1 MAGQPA
7 LAAEDVT
14 ESPHVVVA
22 VRLRPLND
30 AELSEGNKKVVTPD
44 GKKLVFSY
52 KGQEHG
58 FKFDHV
64 LGDAANQLVVFEPLG
79 KPQVEKAFDGY
90 NSTIFAYGQTGSG
103 KTFTMLNVRGL
114 PQDIGLIPRIS
125 EALFKQLAETSR
137 SKTTSRFLVQC
148 SFLEIYNEVIYDLL
162 VPRGR
167 DSKGKGLEIRE
178 QKGLGVYVKDLT
190 EEVVADAGQ
199 LNRLI
204 HEGFAQRTT
213 SATAMNDASSRSHCV
228 FTICLHYQ
236 DTADSSRDTISKLH
250 LVDLAGSEKS
260 GSDERKQAKENANI
274 NKSLSALGNVI
285 NALSSAGT
293 ARRKAFV
300 PYRDSKLTRVLQ
312 ESFSGNAF
320 CTMIATVSPAE
331 VNSEE
336 TFSTLQYAK
345 RAKTIRVAATRN
357 QESKQREELQKEVE
371 ELRKLVLE
379 ASSTEELEARHKA
392 EIEALDA
399 FMKDTWEDKQRLSK
413 EHEEQRETARKEVE
427 RANEQRLTEQQ
438 RRLDAL
444 RKLGDLGV
452 TLQSFVALGTSRGE
466 CCRTWPERLASL
478 LRIPQQLLSRHHGVR
493 LYRDG
498 AMADIRELL
507 KQAAIQGSEGAT
519 SSLLLS
525 QAAEKLKLMATEVP
539 VLQETEKSYKG
550 QLCAVRAEIGITLK
564 EAQEAEQVDVEA
576 LALLQLVDTQLGHHY
591 ATTSEQFVN
600 EVASL
605 EMDLSQVV
613 LRLESADDQLRGL
626 ATELRALEALPK
638 VTSGELLPRPLGLA
652 SCDFPDEGLSASSNQ
667 QLAAAARLHQS
678 LLTAGWCPATSSRE
692 EFLEVDLGHARGDA
706 KVVTAF
712 ALQGRLPA
720 TGNWQQTR
728 SLLQLVLADE
738 ALTGADARTFLRPP
752 VRCVYEV
759 AVALCKKVGW
769 HHLQPAATDGVK
781 DYSNL
786 TKEQKLDFLSR
797 LISETSA
804 LPKMGTVPGAVA
816 GLESDDEVV
825 QPLQLTAQDILAG
838 RNCAETNRLL
848 QLLACRAL
856 GLGEA
861 AQWIGRW
868 RLQYQVSGGDW
879 QFYDGDF
886 EGNSFEDK
894 VHIIQLPKPLR
905 ADKLRI
911 YPEEWHTRPA
921 LRLEV
926 FVLEDELAPPEMCQL
941 LEAHVSVLQRT
952 LNEWKAHLE
961 AGMRQHE
968 LAERKELA
976 ELGQLQRQLQE
987 ALAKVASSEAQLLQL
1002 NAENQ
1007 RLQSLSESQRD
1018 EIAALSRDG
1027 LSHRQECERVSAN
1040 LEDLQEQTAIICDE
1054 RDVARK
1060 HEEELFYVIRR
1071 KDEELL
1077 RARAVLADL
1086 SQLVEEGQLADE
1098 AAELLG
1104 NVAGM
1109 EYDELYDRCSQL
1121 EAQNMELR
1129 AERERYEEA
1138 YKRCAQLEAE
1148 VAELRAERSRAN
1160 RKREKLAE
1168 QKHEL
1173 QEKLKLSEQLRQAAR
1188 DRCEQILQQGQK
1200 RGSDSQGALE
1210 ELARSM
1216 EDLAGTGT
1224 KPQRSL
1230 QRSRTVGAIG
1240 GSGAAAAEALSS
1252 MRAMGKQADSGF
1264 RPDDLSMG
1272 GAVLPVFGMPIE
1284 PLGDGSGPNTGRS
1297 GRSGRSVRSSVS
1309 GPAVAEAQ
1317 PTSPSFGAKDETP
1330 SRASTSRHS
1339 RGKSPKPG

>member
-64 LGDAANQLVVFEPLG
+64 LGDAANQLVVFEQLG

-236 DTADSSRDTISKLH
+236 DTADSSRNTISKLH

-312 ESFSGNAF
+312 ESFSANAF

-392 EIEALDA
+392 EIEALEA

-507 KQAAIQGSEGAT
+507 KQDGYTADA
-519 SSLLLS
+519 
-525 QAAEKLKLMATEVP
+525 K
-539 VLQETEKSYKG
+539 
-550 QLCAVRAEIGITLK
+550 
-564 EAQEAEQVDVEA
+564 DVGRSFPSRN
-576 LALLQLVDTQLGHHY
+576 L
-591 ATTSEQFVN
+591 
-600 EVASL
+600 
-605 EMDLSQVV
+605 
-613 LRLESADDQLRGL
+613 LRGL
-626 ATELRALEALPK
+626 LLIPLVMNLILPELA
-638 VTSGELLPRPLGLA
+638 
-652 SCDFPDEGLSASSNQ
+652 
-667 QLAAAARLHQS
+667 
-678 LLTAGWCPATSSRE
+678 
-692 EFLEVDLGHARGDA
+692 
-706 KVVTAF
+706 
-712 ALQGRLPA
+712 
-720 TGNWQQTR
+720 
-728 SLLQLVLADE
+728 
-738 ALTGADARTFLRPP
+738 
-752 VRCVYEV
+752 
-759 AVALCKKVGW
+759 
-769 HHLQPAATDGVK
+769 
-781 DYSNL
+781 
-786 TKEQKLDFLSR
+786 
-797 LISETSA
+797 
-804 LPKMGTVPGAVA
+804 
-816 GLESDDEVV
+816 
-825 QPLQLTAQDILAG
+825 
-838 RNCAETNRLL
+838 
-848 QLLACRAL
+848 
-856 GLGEA
+856 
-861 AQWIGRW
+861 W
-868 RLQYQVSGGDW
+868 RLG
-879 QFYDGDF
+879 
-886 EGNSFEDK
+886 
-894 VHIIQLPKPLR
+894 
-905 ADKLRI
+905 
-911 YPEEWHTRPA
+911 PE
-921 LRLEV
+921 
-926 FVLEDELAPPEMCQL
+926 PEHF
-941 LEAHVSVLQRT
+941 A
-952 LNEWKAHLE
+952 
-961 AGMRQHE
+961 
-968 LAERKELA
+968 
-976 ELGQLQRQLQE
+976 
-987 ALAKVASSEAQLLQL
+987 
-1002 NAENQ
+1002 
-1007 RLQSLSESQRD
+1007 
-1018 EIAALSRDG
+1018 
-1027 LSHRQECERVSAN
+1027 
-1040 LEDLQEQTAIICDE
+1040 
-1054 RDVARK
+1054 
-1060 HEEELFYVIRR
+1060 
-1071 KDEELL
+1071 
-1077 RARAVLADL
+1077 
-1086 SQLVEEGQLADE
+1086 
-1098 AAELLG
+1098 
-1104 NVAGM
+1104 
-1109 EYDELYDRCSQL
+1109 
-1121 EAQNMELR
+1121 
-1129 AERERYEEA
+1129 
-1138 YKRCAQLEAE
+1138 
-1148 VAELRAERSRAN
+1148 
-1160 RKREKLAE
+1160 
-1168 QKHEL
+1168 
-1173 QEKLKLSEQLRQAAR
+1173 
-1188 DRCEQILQQGQK
+1188 
-1200 RGSDSQGALE
+1200 
-1210 ELARSM
+1210 
-1216 EDLAGTGT
+1216 
-1224 KPQRSL
+1224 
-1230 QRSRTVGAIG
+1230 
-1240 GSGAAAAEALSS
+1240 
-1252 MRAMGKQADSGF
+1252 
-1264 RPDDLSMG
+1264 
-1272 GAVLPVFGMPIE
+1272 
-1284 PLGDGSGPNTGRS
+1284 
-1297 GRSGRSVRSSVS
+1297 
-1309 GPAVAEAQ
+1309 
-1317 PTSPSFGAKDETP
+1317 
-1330 SRASTSRHS
+1330 
-1339 RGKSPKPG
+1339 

>member
-7 LAAEDVT
+7 VAAEEDVS

-64 LGDAANQLVVFEPLG
+64 LGDAADQQLVFDQLG

-125 EALFKQLAETSR
+125 EALFGQLAETSR
-137 SKTTSRFLVQC
+137 SKSTSRFLVQC

-178 QKGLGVYVKDLT
+178 QKGLGVYVKDVT

-236 DTADSSRDTISKLH
+236 DTADSSRNTISKLH

-392 EIEALDA
+392 EIEALEA

-413 EHEEQRETARKEVE
+413 DHEEQREMARKEVE

-452 TLQSFVALGTSRGE
+452 TLQSFVALGSRE
-466 CCRTWPERLASL
+466 CCRAWPERLASL
-478 LRIPQQLLSRHHGVR
+478 LRIPQQLLSRQHGVR

-498 AMADIRELL
+498 AMADIKELL
-507 KQAAIQGSEGAT
+507 KQAAIEGSEGAT

-525 QAAEKLKLMATEVP
+525 QAAEKLKLMATELP
-539 VLQETEKSYKG
+539 VLRETEKSYKG
-550 QLCAVRAEIGITLK
+550 QLCAVRAEIAIALK
-564 EAQEAEQVDVEA
+564 DTQEAEQVDVEA

-591 ATTSEQFVN
+591 ATTSEQFVK

-605 EMDLSQVV
+605 EMDLSEVV
-613 LRLESADDQLRGL
+613 SRLESADGQLKGL
-626 ATELRALEALPK
+626 ATELRALEALPS
-638 VTSGELLPRPLGLA
+638 VTAELLPRPLGLA

-692 EFLEVDLGHARGDA
+692 EFLEVDLGHAKDA

-720 TGNWQQTR
+720 TGDWQQTR
-728 SLLQLVLADE
+728 GLLQLVLADE

-759 AVALCKKVGW
+759 AMALCRKLNW
-769 HHLQPAATDGVK
+769 HHLQPAAADGVK

-786 TKEQKLDFLSR
+786 TKEEKLDFLSR
-797 LISETSA
+797 LISDTSA
-804 LPKMGTVPGAVA
+804 AGVPGAVA
-816 GLESDDEVV
+816 GLESDDEGV

-868 RLQYQVSGGDW
+868 RLRYQVSGGDW

-894 VHIIQLPKPLR
+894 VHIIQLPRPLR
-905 ADKLRI
+905 ADKIRI
-911 YPEEWHTRPA
+911 YPEEWHARPA

-926 FVLEDELAPPEMCQL
+926 FVLEHEVSPPEMCQL

-952 LNEWKAHLE
+952 LNEWKGHLE

-968 LAERKELA
+968 LAKEQK

-1018 EIAALSRDG
+1018 EIATLSRDG
-1027 LSHRQECERVSAN
+1027 LSHRQECERLSAN

-1109 EYDELYDRCSQL
+1109 DYDELYDRCSQL

-1160 RKREKLAE
+1160 RKKEKLAE

-1264 RPDDLSMG
+1264 RPDDLSVA
-1272 GAVLPVFGMPIE
+1272 AVLPVFGMPIE
-1284 PLGDGSGPNTGRS
+1284 VPADGSGPNTGRS
-1297 GRSGRSVRSSVS
+1297 GRSGRSVRSSIS
-1309 GPAVAEAQ
+1309 GPAVTEAQ
-1317 PTSPSFGAKDETP
+1317 PTSPSFGAKDEAT